1 MHLKERELCF
11 QVLGKGIFDMH
22 VKRTPPLKSG
32 VKVYAIIEESCNNK
46 PYKRV
51 PTGNSKTFSRE
62 KPVTLHL
69 LNQKFQSNVLKR
81 ETINQFFHSV

>member
-46 PYKRV
+46 PYKRRKLKK
-51 PTGNSKTFSRE
+51 NKKE
-62 KPVTLHL
+62 KPVRRCLVAYFR
-69 LNQKFQSNVLKR
+69 ND
-81 ETINQFFHSV
+81 IFHFGFYD